1 MTVKEAARTEPH
13 TITVSELEVEVVR
26 KNIKNLHLGVY
37 PPHGHVRVAT
47 PLRVDDEAVRLFTIA
62 RLPWIRRQQ
71 LAFRQQE
78 RQSPREYV
86 SGESHYFQGRRYRL
100 RVVESQGKAKVGK
113 KTATR
118 LTLFIPPASSA
129 AAREALLS
137 GWYREQLKAQ
147 IPPLVEKWSAL
158 IGVEAPEWRVK
169 RMKTKWGS
177 CNIQA
182 RRIWLNLELVK
193 KPLHCLEYVVVHE
206 MMHLLERHHNKRFQ
220 GLLDQHL
227 PNWRVLRDELNIL
240 PLTDLQQQAQER
252 SSKQ

>member
-1 MTVKEAARTEPH
+1 MTGTTGRH
-13 TITVSELEVEVVR
+13 TINVSDLSVEVVR
-26 KNIKNLHLGVY
+26 KDIKNLHLGVY

-47 PLRVDDEAVRLFTIA
+47 PLKIDDEAVRLFTIA

-71 LAFRQQE
+71 QAFQQQE

-100 RVVESQGKAKVGK
+100 RVVEREGKAEVGK
-113 KTATR
+113 RTATR
-118 LTLFIPPASSA
+118 LLLYLPPGSGA

-147 IPPLVEKWSAL
+147 LPPLVEKWSTL
-158 IGVEAPEWRVK
+158 IGVDAPEWRIR

-182 RRIWLNLELVK
+182 GRIWLNLELVK
-193 KPLHCLEYVVVHE
+193 KPPHCLEYVVVHE

-220 GLLDQHL
+220 RLLDQHL
-227 PNWRVLRDELNIL
+227 PNWRALRDELNTL
-240 PLTDLQQQAQER
+240 PVTDQN
-252 SSKQ
+252 